1 MASISPVPYFVPKPS
16 RFPIRTGI
24 ALLLMV
30 LGAAAWINR
39 AQPGP
44 YLLGCGLF
52 LLALVLIG
60 WFGALIREGPQ
71 YNGQVDQS
79 LRWGMAWFIFSEVM
93 FFGGL
98 FAALFYVR
106 EVSIPDL
113 SHGASASLWPG
124 YAGGWPAS
132 GPLITSELH
141 PMSWKGA
148 PALNT
153 ILLLCSGVAI
163 TFAGRAIRQGKQGL
177 LSVLLAV
184 TVALGATFLFKQ
196 AGEYHHALTDLH
208 LTLSEGAYGA
218 TFYLLTGFHGVH
230 VAIGTA
236 MVFVMLVRS
245 LLRQFTPS
253 QHLGLE
259 MVSWYWH
266 FVGVVWLLL
275 YVIVY
280 VL

>member
-1 MASISPVPYFVPKPS
+1 MASATTEGYFVPAPS
-16 RFPIRTGI
+16 RFPIRVGA
-24 ALLLMV
+24 ALLIATA
-30 LGAAAWINR
+30 GASAWINR
-39 AQPGP
+39 AQPGA
-44 YLLGCGLF
+44 YLLGLAVV
-52 LLALVLIG
+52 LLALVLVG

-71 YNGQVDQS
+71 YNGQVDRS
-79 LRWGMAWFIFSEVM
+79 FRLGMGWFIFSEVM
-93 FFGGL
+93 FFAAL
-98 FAALFYVR
+98 FGALFYVR
-106 EVSIPDL
+106 EISIPDL
-113 SHGASASLWPG
+113 SHGPSASLWPG

-132 GPLITSELH
+132 GPLIASELH

-163 TFAGRAIRQGKQGL
+163 TFAGRAIRQGRQGL

-184 TVALGATFLFKQ
+184 TFALGVTFLFKQ

-218 TFYLLTGFHGVH
+218 TFYMLTGFHGVH
-230 VAIGTA
+230 VAIGTT

-245 LLRQFTPS
+245 LLRQFTPAH
-253 QHLGLE
+253 HLGLE